1 MNSRS
6 KSSGQVLAIVII
18 LLALIG
24 AGFWWLSSNKQAMAK
39 DGRDFG
45 KEAIQRIVIQR
56 DLAFFSSRL
65 SPQARLQLP
74 PSAQQD
80 FISRME
86 KFGAPVGPLDVQ
98 GDIQFQSQFFEPTGN
113 FHARINYPARGA
125 EINIA
130 ISHPVGRWQ
139 IDDVSFAP
147 DAER

>member
-1 MNSRS
+1 
-6 KSSGQVLAIVII
+6 
-18 LLALIG
+18 
-24 AGFWWLSSNKQAMAK
+24 MAK

-125 EINIA
+125 EINVA